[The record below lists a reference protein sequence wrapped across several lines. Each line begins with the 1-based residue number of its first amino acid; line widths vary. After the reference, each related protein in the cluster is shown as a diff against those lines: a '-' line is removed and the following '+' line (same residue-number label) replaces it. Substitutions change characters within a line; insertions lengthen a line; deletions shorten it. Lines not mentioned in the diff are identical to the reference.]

1 MNKIKVLVVEDNE
14 IMLLYIQTCLNNID
28 FELSA
33 AVTNSADALFQL
45 ENNLPDIVLLDINL
59 KDDNDGIDVAQIIN
73 DKFKIPFIFLTSLAD
88 KETLDRAKKTNPS
101 GYIVKPF
108 KEQDLLVG
116 LEMALYNFAQ
126 RNNFSQ
132 PKLSLNSIN
141 KHLIKPLSERE
152 FEILQCIYDG
162 KTNQQMAS
170 SLYLSVN
177 TIKTHI
183 NNLYLKLDASS
194 RSSVLAR
201 VRSWQ
206 Q

>member
-1 MNKIKVLVVEDNE
+1 MNKVKILVVEDNE
-14 IMLLYIQTCLNNID
+14 IMALYIQTCLNNID

-33 AVTNSADALFQL
+33 VATNSAEALHQL
-45 ENNLPDIVLLDINL
+45 ETNLPDAVLLDINL
-59 KDDNDGIDVAQIIN
+59 KDSIDGIEVAELVN
-73 DKFKIPFIFLTSLAD
+73 EKYKIPFLFITSLAD
-88 KETLDRAKKTNPS
+88 KQTLERAKKTNPS

-126 RNNFSQ
+126 RNNVTQ
-132 PKLSLNSIN
+132 PQLSLANIN
-141 KHLIKPLSERE
+141 KHLVKPLSERE
-152 FEILQCIYDG
+152 FEILQCIYEG

-170 SLYLSVN
+170 ALYLSVN